1 MSRLSVKLSANALEV
16 QNKFQRL
23 FHNSKLIRG
32 RLRSRCC
39 YKIVIPIVYSPKPNY
54 FGVEEYPIFATR
66 SLVNRWESNPFL
78 PVYITQKIQKLELEG
93 KLIRLDN
100 KPSKLFPQD
109 KPPFKSKA
117 LMEQWNA

>member
-1 MSRLSVKLSANALEV
+1 MDRLSVKLSAKALEA

-23 FHNSKLIRG
+23 FRDSKLIRG
-32 RLRSRCC
+32 RLKNQCC

-54 FGVEEYPIFATR
+54 FAVEEYPIFATR

-78 PVYITQKIQKLELEG
+78 PAYIIQKIKKLELEG
-93 KLIRLDN
+93 KLIRLDG
-100 KPSKLFPQD
+100 KPSQLFPQD